1 MKYVLSSLL
10 AILGI
15 VDLVFF
21 VQYFESPAITS
32 LYWQVHIVVTVA
44 SIILVRRIPR
54 RYMIYPYF
62 IFMILPGFGPLAF
75 GFTQFSVIYFEYN
88 QTLLF
93 EYEKYVF
100 YERILDLESQ
110 TSFSSDV
117 KTMSIQDQFL
127 YSQHDTK
134 KDMISAMLSGRDSDY
149 SYLLKDSLDD
159 ADIEVTH
166 YAATAL
172 NAFENEFEDK
182 ISQTRNEYLSN
193 QSPQNLMAYIDAT
206 EKYLESKL
214 MDIEVERIIRE
225 DYIKLLYK
233 QLEFEPDS
241 KKIYSKIMNSYTKL
255 EYDEKLLTVLKKYT
269 RLYPK
274 DPNGHLYIMNYLY
287 RNNRLHKLAHYAN
300 HLNKR
305 FDILPANL
313 MPYVVFWTK
322 EGGIS

>member
-1 MKYVLSSLL
+1 SVL

-15 VDLVFF
+15 IDLVFF
-21 VQYFESPAITS
+21 VQYFESPSITS
-32 LYWQVHIVVTVA
+32 IYWQIHLVITVA
-44 SIILVRRIPR
+44 SIILVRLIPR
-54 RYMIYPYF
+54 RYAIYPYF
-62 IFMILPGFGPLAF
+62 IFVLLPGFGPLTF

-134 KDMISAMLSGRDSDY
+134 KDMISSMLSGQDSDY

-159 ADIEVTH
+159 TDFEVTH

-182 ISQTRNEYLSN
+182 ISQARTEYLSN
-193 QSPQNLMAYIDAT
+193 PSPQNLMAYIDAT
-206 EKYLESKL
+206 EQYLESKL

-225 DYIKLLYK
+225 DYINLLFR

-241 KKIYSKIMNSYTKL
+241 RNVYSKILHSYTKL
-255 EYDEKLLTVLKKYT
+255 EYDEKLL
-269 RLYPK
+269 
-274 DPNGHLYIMNYLY
+274 G
-287 RNNRLHKLAHYAN
+287 
-300 HLNKR
+300 
-305 FDILPANL
+305 IL
-313 MPYVVFWTK
+313 
-322 EGGIS
+322 